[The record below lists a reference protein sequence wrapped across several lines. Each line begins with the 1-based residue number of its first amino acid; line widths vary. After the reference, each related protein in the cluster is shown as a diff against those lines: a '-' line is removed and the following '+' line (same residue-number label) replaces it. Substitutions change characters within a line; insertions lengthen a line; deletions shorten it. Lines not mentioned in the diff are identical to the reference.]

1 MTDQPNADS
10 EKPKIIIDDDWKAQ
24 AEAEKEK
31 LAEEIEAKEAPAP
44 AAAPAVA
51 GEEAQAAQEPH
62 QLPPADLSSLIN
74 QIAMQAMMALGGYED
89 PQTKKRMVD
98 LTLAKFHID
107 TLTTIEEKT
116 AGNRSEVETE
126 LLDKVIYEMRMH
138 FVQFAQQAS
147 GQGA

>member
-1 MTDQPNADS
+1 MADQPNKDN

-31 LAEEIEAKEAPAP
+31 LAEEIEHKEEP
-44 AAAPAVA
+44 AAPAEQA
-51 GEEAQAAQEPH
+51 EQAAPTGQEQR

-74 QIAMQAMMALGGYED
+74 QIAMQAMLALGGYED
-89 PQTKKRMVD
+89 PKNKKRMVD

-107 TLTTIEEKT
+107 MLTVIEEKT
-116 AGNRSEVETE
+116 AGNRSDTETE

-147 GQGA
+147 GPGA

>member
-1 MTDQPNADS
+1 MADQPNADN

-31 LAEEIEAKEAPAP
+31 LAQEIEHKEESP
-44 AAAPAVA
+44 AAD
-51 GEEAQAAQEPH
+51 AQAGSEVAAGQEPR
-62 QLPPADLSSLIN
+62 QLPPADLSSLVN
-74 QIAMQAMMALGGYED
+74 QIAMQAMLALGGYED

-107 TLTTIEEKT
+107 MLSVIEEKT
-116 AGNRSEVETE
+116 AGNRSDSENEM
-126 LLDKVIYEMRMH
+126 LDKVLYEMRMH

>member
-1 MTDQPNADS
+1 MTDQSKADS

-31 LAEEIEAKEAPAP
+31 LAEEIEAKKAPAP
-44 AAAPAVA
+44 AAAVA
-51 GEEAQAAQEPH
+51 GEESQPGQEPH

-74 QIAMQAMMALGGYED
+74 QIAMQAMLALGGYED
-89 PQTKKRMVD
+89 PQTKKRTVD

-107 TLTTIEEKT
+107 MLTVIDEKT
-116 AGNRSEVETE
+116 AGNRSEPETE
-126 LLDKVIYEMRMH
+126 LLDKVLYEMRMH

>member
-1 MTDQPNADS
+1 MADQPNKDS

-31 LAEEIEAKEAPAP
+31 LAEEIEHKEEPAAP
-44 AAAPAVA
+44 AAQAD
-51 GEEAQAAQEPH
+51 QAAADQGQPPQ
-62 QLPPADLSSLIN
+62 QLPPADLTSLIN

-89 PQTKKRMVD
+89 PKTKKRMVD

-107 TLTTIEEKT
+107 TLTVIEEKT
-116 AGNRSEVETE
+116 AGNRSDAETE

-147 GQGA
+147 GPVV

>member
-1 MTDQPNADS
+1 MTDQPNADN

-31 LAEEIEAKEAPAP
+31 LAQEIESKETPAP
-44 AAAPAVA
+44 TPAGPEGEADSAAR
-51 GEEAQAAQEPH
+51 

-74 QIAMQAMMALGGYED
+74 QIAMQAMLALGGYED

-107 TLTTIEEKT
+107 MLSVIEEKT
-116 AGNRSEVETE
+116 AGNRSDSENE
-126 LLDKVIYEMRMH
+126 LLDKVLYEMRMH